1 MLPSEHITLFVYI
14 TQTQTS
20 KASMIAKLCPCHQ
33 NVGSP
38 RLVIWAT
45 EHLSL
50 LLWLPSG
57 ILLQESRS
65 HPSPKSLRLQMEKK
79 NLIQPMEQLLHQGRL
94 GNGVHTAQRCTEPSW
109 PATILLVHLHS
120 LIPVVFVGKWTA
132 AQGAKVGIPHFLMA
146 LPPSPHSHHLCPLPP
161 QLEPMFLSQYSRLSH
176 YRDRMRF
183 RNISLSTYFSSC
195 FLDYFSAWEAFHI
208 CSPAKAGKF
217 D

>member
-1 MLPSEHITLFVYI
+1 MLPSEHITLLIYI

-20 KASMIAKLCPCHQ
+20 KASMIAKLCPGHQ
-33 NVGSP
+33 NVGLP

-57 ILLQESRS
+57 TLLQESRS

-94 GNGVHTAQRCTEPSW
+94 GNGERCTEPSW

-146 LPPSPHSHHLCPLPP
+146 LPHLHTATTFVPSLLSWNQCSCLSIAICHTTGIGCVLEIFPCQLISHRV
-161 QLEPMFLSQYSRLSH
+161 S
-176 YRDRMRF
+176 
-183 RNISLSTYFSSC
+183 
-195 FLDYFSAWEAFHI
+195 
-208 CSPAKAGKF
+208 
-217 D
+217 

>member
-1 MLPSEHITLFVYI
+1 MLPSEHITLLIYI

-33 NVGSP
+33 NVGPP

-57 ILLQESRS
+57 TLLQESRS

-79 NLIQPMEQLLHQGRL
+79 NLIQPTEQLLHQGRL

-132 AQGAKVGIPHFLMA
+132 AQGAKVGIPHFLTA
-146 LPPSPHSHHLCPLPP
+146 LPHLHTATTFVPSL
-161 QLEPMFLSQYSRLSH
+161 LSWNQRSC
-176 YRDRMRF
+176 
-183 RNISLSTYFSSC
+183 LSTAVCHTTGIGCVLEIFPCQLISHCVS
-195 FLDYFSAWEAFHI
+195 
-208 CSPAKAGKF
+208 
-217 D
+217 